1 MLGTFHLSC
10 NSVILF
16 YNIFKAAYKAG
27 IGIAANWNPK
37 AQKWIDGRK
46 NWQQQLNQNWNIK
59 PEEFVVWMHCAS
71 LGEFEQGRPIL
82 EKIKT
87 QNPNSKFLITFFS
100 PSGFEIRKDYEG
112 ADYVM
117 YLPFDSAANAKLF
130 IDLAKP
136 NLAIFVKYEFW
147 HYYLHELQ
155 EQKIVTILVSGI
167 FRFSQPFFQWW
178 GSFHRKMLQNF
189 SHLFVQDETSKQLL
203 SKIGL
208 QTNVTVAGDTRFDS
222 VLKTVQEWKPVD
234 FIDAF
239 CLNHSILVAGSTWP
253 ADEVI
258 LAEYLNTEYGNQ
270 SMIIAPHEIN
280 EEHINHLR
288 KLFPQS
294 ICYSDLVK
302 GVQLKESNNC
312 LLIDNFGYLSRI
324 YKYANIA
331 FIGGG
336 FTKSG
341 IHNVLEAA
349 VFGKAVITGPAIE
362 KFREAVE
369 LKKTGGL
376 FTIKSKE
383 SLKELIVTIDEV
395 EAGKIAAAYVLQ
407 NSGATDIIVEW
418 IQENRLFTK
427 E

>member
-1 MLGTFHLSC
+1 M
-10 NSVILF
+10 IIF
-16 YNIFKAAYKAG
+16 YNIFKVIYKAG

-46 NWQQQLNQNWNIK
+46 NWQQQLKQNWLVK

-100 PSGFEIRKDYEG
+100 PSGFEIRKDYKG

-117 YLPFDSAANAKLF
+117 YLPFDSASNAKSF
-130 IDLAKP
+130 VDLVKP
-136 NLAIFVKYEFW
+136 HLVIFVKYEFW
-147 HYYLHELQ
+147 HYYLDELKQ
-155 EQKIVTILVSGI
+155 RNVATILVSGI

-178 GSFHRKMLQNF
+178 GGFHRTMLQKF

-222 VLKTVQEWKPVD
+222 VLKIVQEWKPVD

-239 CLNHSILVAGSTWP
+239 CLNHFIVVAGSTWP
-253 ADEVI
+253 ADETI
-258 LAEYLNTEYGNQ
+258 LAEYINDAANMERI
-270 SMIIAPHEIN
+270 IIAPHEIK
-280 EEHINHLR
+280 EETILHI
-288 KLFPQS
+288 KKMFPYS
-294 ICYSDLVK
+294 ICYSDLLK
-302 GVQLKESNNC
+302 GVQLQETNNC
-312 LLIDNFGYLSRI
+312 LIIDNIGYLSRI
-324 YKYANIA
+324 YKYANITYV
-331 FIGGG
+331 GGG
-336 FTKSG
+336 FSKSG

-349 VFGKAVITGPAIE
+349 VFGKAVITGPSIE
-362 KFREAVE
+362 KFREAVK
-369 LKKTGGL
+369 LKKLGGL
-376 FTIKSKE
+376 FTIKPLKP
-383 SLKELIVTIDEV
+383 LKELITEINGV
-395 EAGKIAAAYVLQ
+395 EAGKIAATYVLQ
-407 NSGATDIIVEW
+407 NSGATDMIVGW
-418 IQENRLFTK
+418 IQKNRLFTK

>member
-1 MLGTFHLSC
+1 M
-10 NSVILF
+10 IIF
-16 YNIFKAAYKAG
+16 YNIFKAVYKAG

-46 NWQQQLNQNWNIK
+46 NWQQQLMQNWHIK

-100 PSGFEIRKDYEG
+100 PSGFEIRKDFEG

-117 YLPFDSAANAKLF
+117 YLPFDSASNAKSF
-130 IDLAKP
+130 IDLVKP
-136 NLAIFVKYEFW
+136 DLVIFVKYEFW
-147 HYYLHELQ
+147 HYYLNELKQ
-155 EQKIVTILVSGI
+155 RQIATILVSGI

-178 GSFHRKMLQNF
+178 GGFHKAMLQKF

-222 VLKTVQEWKPVD
+222 VLKIVQEWKPVD
-234 FIDAF
+234 FIDSF
-239 CLNHSILVAGSTWP
+239 CLTRFIIVAGSTWP
-253 ADEVI
+253 DDETI
-258 LAEYLNTEYGNQ
+258 LAEYINDSVNKERI
-270 SMIIAPHEIN
+270 IIAPHEIN
-280 EEHINHLR
+280 EENILYVR
-288 KLFPQS
+288 KLFPHS
-294 ICYSDLVK
+294 ICYSDLLK
-302 GVQLKESNNC
+302 GMQIQESTNC
-312 LLIDNFGYLSRI
+312 LIIDNIGYLSRI
-324 YKYANIA
+324 YKYANITYV
-331 FIGGG
+331 GGG

-341 IHNVLEAA
+341 IHNILEAA
-349 VFGKAVITGPAIE
+349 VFGKAVITGPSIE

-369 LKKTGGL
+369 LKKFGGL
-376 FTIKSKE
+376 FIIEHQKP
-383 SLKELIVTIDEV
+383 LIELITEIDKV
-395 EAGKIAAAYVLQ
+395 EAGKIAATYVLQ
-407 NSGATDIIVEW
+407 NSGATDFIVEW

>member
-1 MLGTFHLSC
+1 
-10 NSVILF
+10 VILF
-16 YNIFKAAYKAG
+16 YNIFKAVYQAG

-46 NWQQQLNQNWNIK
+46 NWQQQLKQNWLVK

-71 LGEFEQGRPIL
+71 LGEFEQGRPII

-100 PSGFEIRKDYEG
+100 PSGFEIRKDYEE

-117 YLPFDSAANAKLF
+117 YLPFDSATNAKSF
-130 IDLAKP
+130 IDLVKP
-136 NLAIFVKYEFW
+136 DLVIFVKYEFW
-147 HYYLHELQ
+147 HYYLSELKQ
-155 EQKIVTILVSGI
+155 RQIVTILVSGI

-178 GSFHRKMLQNF
+178 GGFHRNMLQKF

-203 SKIGL
+203 TKIGL

-222 VLKTVQEWKPVD
+222 VLKIVQEWKPVD

-253 ADEVI
+253 ADETI
-258 LAEYLNTEYGNQ
+258 LAEYINDDVN
-270 SMIIAPHEIN
+270 MKRIIIAPHEIK
-280 EEHINHLR
+280 EETILHVK
-288 KLFPQS
+288 KLFPHS
-294 ICYSDLVK
+294 ICYSDLLK
-302 GVQLKESNNC
+302 GMQLQESTNC
-312 LLIDNFGYLSRI
+312 LIIDNIGYLSRI
-324 YKYANIA
+324 YKYANITYV
-331 FIGGG
+331 GGG

-341 IHNVLEAA
+341 IHNILEAA
-349 VFGKAVITGPAIE
+349 VFGKAVITGPSIE

-369 LKKTGGL
+369 LKKLGGL
-376 FTIKSKE
+376 FIIERQKP
-383 SLKELIVTIDEV
+383 LIELITEIDGV
-395 EAGKIAAAYVLQ
+395 EAGRIAAIYVLQ
-407 NSGATDIIVEW
+407 NSGTTDIIVEW